1 MSVWKHTSAVL
12 QVKAHAHIALDPG
25 LLARAM
31 KNNLSREE
39 QLRNPLVRAVA
50 DLHPDRPWDTLLGR
64 KQELQ
69 DLYRWITKETG
80 EHSLEAHASQTA
92 CTRTVF

>member
-1 MSVWKHTSAVL
+1 MSVWKHISAML
-12 QVKAHAHIALDPG
+12 QVKAGIHIALDPG

-31 KNNLSREE
+31 RNNLSREE

-50 DLHPDRPWDTLLGR
+50 DLQPDRPWDTLLGR

-69 DLYRWITKETG
+69 HLYRWVTKETG
-80 EHSLEAHASQTA
+80 EHTFNAGT
-92 CTRTVF
+92 